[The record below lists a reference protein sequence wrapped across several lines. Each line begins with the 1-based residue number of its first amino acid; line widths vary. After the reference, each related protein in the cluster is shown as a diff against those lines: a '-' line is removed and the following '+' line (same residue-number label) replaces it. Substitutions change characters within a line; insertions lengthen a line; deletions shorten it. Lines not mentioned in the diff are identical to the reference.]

1 MNVHDKVTHEVSQGS
16 VHGPMLFC
24 INLYTSELLTKGIN
38 NIHHAFW
45 WNKYPFVTNE
55 FLEAKKSKERPHHPS
70 LKPFSYPSHYFK
82 LNYSRKIKM

>member
-24 INLYTSELLTKGIN
+24 LNLYTSELLTKGIN

-45 WNKYPFVTNE
+45 
-55 FLEAKKSKERPHHPS
+55 
-70 LKPFSYPSHYFK
+70 
-82 LNYSRKIKM
+82 

>member
-24 INLYTSELLTKGIN
+24 INLYISELLTKGIN

-55 FLEAKKSKERPHHPS
+55 FLEAKKSKQRPHHPS

>member
-16 VHGPMLFC
+16 VHRPMLFC

-45 WNKYPFVTNE
+45 
-55 FLEAKKSKERPHHPS
+55 
-70 LKPFSYPSHYFK
+70 
-82 LNYSRKIKM
+82 

>member
-24 INLYTSELLTKGIN
+24 LNLYTSELLTKGIN

-55 FLEAKKSKERPHHPS
+55 FLEAKKKQTKTPS
-70 LKPFSYPSHYFK
+70 PFIETIFISISLF
-82 LNYSRKIKM
+82 